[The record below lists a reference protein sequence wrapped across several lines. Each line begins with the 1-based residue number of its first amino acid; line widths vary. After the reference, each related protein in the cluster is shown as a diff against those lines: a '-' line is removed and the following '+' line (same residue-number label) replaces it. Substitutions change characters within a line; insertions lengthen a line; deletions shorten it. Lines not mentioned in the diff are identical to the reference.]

1 MNKTREYEVNE
12 ALMMGFQAALLGFD
26 KTAFREQL
34 AQEVETLL
42 CGDNCL
48 GVNQEHCDNIKSA
61 VNLIRQ
67 ESKYD

>member
-1 MNKTREYEVNE
+1 VEKTLKVFEEE
-12 ALMMGFQAALLGFD
+12 L
-26 KTAFREQL
+26 REQI
-34 AQEVETLL
+34 AKEVETLL

-48 GVNQEHCDNIKSA
+48 GVNQEHCDNIKST

>member
-34 AQEVETLL
+34 AQEVEAAGYLDCLL
-42 CGDNCL
+42 YTSPSPRDR
-48 GVNQEHCDNIKSA
+48 QKSRMPSSA
-61 VNLIRQ
+61 
-67 ESKYD
+67 